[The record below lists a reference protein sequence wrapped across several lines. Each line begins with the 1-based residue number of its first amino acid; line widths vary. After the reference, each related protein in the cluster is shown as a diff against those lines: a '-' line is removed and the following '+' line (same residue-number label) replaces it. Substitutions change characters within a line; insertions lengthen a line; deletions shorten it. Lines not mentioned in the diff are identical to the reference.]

1 MLSRILVVDPSKRA
15 TLAEI
20 AQHPWIS
27 KGGEGPIENFFP
39 TRLPLTLPLDDQ
51 VIRGMRGFEFGTE
64 NEIREHLTSI
74 FLSAPY
80 LKACDQYT
88 RLLEAA
94 TSSAIAEKSE
104 KRKPFSLEFYKRK
117 SVSAPG
123 SWPENGI
130 TSSSSLQFDDPTNA
144 FDPLLSI
151 YYLVREKQERDR
163 QSAEPLARN
172 TAGLVSPKA
181 ERALRL
187 PTIPMPEAA
196 HTDEATYE
204 ISSPSGKNIFSSQ
217 SMRSRTQSR
226 GDEELASAM
235 HIASLTESSPVSPRS
250 RLLDDLSGTKSG
262 GLLRRISHKWS
273 KEPIKDSRK
282 EPKSPAPVSTPP
294 H

>member
-15 TLAEI
+15 TLAELG
-20 AQHPWIS
+20 QHPWIS
-27 KGGEGPIENFFP
+27 KGGEGPIENYFP

-64 NEIREHLTSI
+64 DEIREHLTSI
-74 FLSAPY
+74 ILSAPY

-163 QSAEPLARN
+163 QSTEPPARSSG
-172 TAGLVSPKA
+172 GLSSPKT

-187 PTIPMPEAA
+187 PTIPIPKPPIPAMR
-196 HTDEATYE
+196 AT
-204 ISSPSGKNIFSSQ
+204 
-217 SMRSRTQSR
+217 
-226 GDEELASAM
+226 
-235 HIASLTESSPVSPRS
+235 RS
-250 RLLDDLSGTKSG
+250 RLRLAKALIRRDQELNREATKTSLAALAKLAPDHHDYDYLMSFPESKLLAFFG
-262 GLLRRISHKWS
+262 G
-273 KEPIKDSRK
+273 
-282 EPKSPAPVSTPP
+282 
-294 H
+294 